1 MKISDCLFLSV
12 LLLSFA
18 AEAKYVYPEGA
29 TTTTE
34 RKVNR
39 RINNYD
45 ADKDGDLSLEEYKN
59 FCAVRT
65 RDDRRMERRAR
76 KNGSYLSPEE
86 TFKAMDK
93 DGDGVVS
100 SSEMLEYE
108 KEKAR

>member
-1 MKISDCLFLSV
+1 MKILILLLSVLFLSFV
-12 LLLSFA
+12 

-59 FCAVRT
+59 FRAVRT

-76 KNGSYLSPEE
+76 KTGNYVSPEDA
-86 TFKAMDK
+86 FNAMDK
-93 DGDGVVS
+93 NGDGVVTRD
-100 SSEMLEYE
+100 EMLEYE
-108 KEKAR
+108 KTR